1 MSITVPDC
9 LYGKEN
15 NFSHFTTT
23 SLEVLCYHHQCSE
36 VINEVILDKNLLLFV
51 NSGIKQLKI
60 SDEKTTLSALQGAF
74 IPKGSYVMTEMSSA
88 ATQHGFESLM
98 VLIEDDFLIDFY
110 AKRTPQLPAI
120 NDPPLCREPM
130 APWVKFDK
138 TPFLDISMLSFR
150 VFFDYPDRVN
160 TLFLEEKVREI
171 LLYLLDTDCS
181 RQLLTHMRFI
191 ASGGRNAKLR
201 HFLERNYTQ
210 PWSVED
216 FAERFGLSVSTF
228 KRECKNVLDMS
239 PKRWINRRRL
249 DCARQQLR
257 CGSESLTR
265 IAMKLGFADSSHFSK
280 MFRKEF
286 NCSPSAYRS
295 LKPKPGA
302 PPLAVSDGD
311 VQGAPSVSEVPP
323 WLHSGDALAHARRS
337 AETSDTTLSS

>member
-9 LYGKEN
+9 LYGKEH

-23 SLEVLCYHHQCSE
+23 SLEVLSYHHQHTE

-51 NSGIKQLKI
+51 NRGIKQLKI
-60 SDEKTTLSALQGAF
+60 SDDKTTLSALQGAF
-74 IPKGSYVMTEMSSA
+74 IPKGSYVMTEMSA
-88 ATQHGFESLM
+88 DATQQGFESLM

-110 AKRTPQLPAI
+110 ARQIPKLPSC
-120 NDPPLCREPM
+120 NDRPGGLEAM
-130 APWVKFDK
+130 APWVRFGK

-150 VFFDYPDRVN
+150 AFFDYPDRVS
-160 TLFLEEKVREI
+160 TLLLEEKVREI

-191 ASGGRNAKLR
+191 ACGGRNAKLR
-201 HFLERNYTQ
+201 HFLERNYAQ

-216 FAERFGLSVSTF
+216 FAECFGLSVSTF
-228 KRECKNVLDMS
+228 KRECKNALGMS

-249 DCARQQLR
+249 DCARRQLR
-257 CGSESLTR
+257 CGDQPLTR
-265 IAMKLGFADSSHFSK
+265 IAMELGFADSSHFSK

-295 LKPKPGA
+295 LKPEPVAMPGWH
-302 PPLAVSDGD
+302 PT
-311 VQGAPSVSEVPP
+311 EN
-323 WLHSGDALAHARRS
+323 
-337 AETSDTTLSS
+337 SDTALSN

>member
-15 NFSHFTTT
+15 HFSRFTTT
-23 SLEVLCYHHQCSE
+23 SLEVLCYQHQRTE
-36 VINEVILDKNLLLFV
+36 VINEVILNKNLLLFV
-51 NSGIKQLKI
+51 NRGIKQLKI
-60 SDEKTTLSALQGAF
+60 SDENTTISPLQGAL
-74 IPKGSYVMTEMSSA
+74 IPKGSYVMTEMSSD

-98 VLIEDDFLIDFY
+98 VLMDDDFLIDFY
-110 AKRTPQLPAI
+110 NKRIPQLSAPTGL
-120 NDPPLCREPM
+120 PLTRDSM

-181 RQLLTHMRFI
+181 RQLLTHMHFI

-201 HFLERNYTQ
+201 HFLEHHYAQ

-228 KRECKNVLDMS
+228 KRECKNVLGMS

-249 DCARQQLR
+249 DSARQRLR
-257 CGSESLTR
+257 SGSQSLTR
-265 IAMKLGFADSSHFSK
+265 IAMELGFADGSHFSR

-295 LKPKPGA
+295 LKTG
-302 PPLAVSDGD
+302 SG
-311 VQGAPSVSEVPP
+311 PS
-323 WLHSGDALAHARRS
+323 
-337 AETSDTTLSS
+337 LSL